1 MKLLKATIYALYL
14 IVYAYAVWMTSLK
27 PEETYWGFI
36 CVGIFAFLFISLIST
51 IIKKDNKTQENNQEN
66 L

>member
-1 MKLLKATIYALYL
+1 MKLLKATIYALYI

-27 PEETYWGFI
+27 PEETYWGYM
-36 CVGIFAFLFISLIST
+36 CGGIFAFLFLWTISMVVKND
-51 IIKKDNKTQENNQEN
+51 KKKEENNREN